1 MVHSSS
7 RSSGSSPRAD
17 RSPSSPA
24 SICWI
29 LVLLGTAALAS
40 PLQQS
45 QPDISQSITA
55 SSQQQPSTES
65 LDPTAGVSLPFKQRR
80 VSARHGGESAR
91 LRRWTEALDNDE
103 RDLFHRRTRGLRRR
117 TPVVLDDDQSNQ
129 SSWRRWFSRSP
140 PSRRRNGIDL
150 SHEDDDLLRERELE
164 DSILVRR
171 QQTDIVQDLWNLDD
185 AR

>member
-7 RSSGSSPRAD
+7 RSSSSKAD
-17 RSPSSPA
+17 HRCRGPSSPA
-24 SICWI
+24 SICWL

-55 SSQQQPSTES
+55 SSQHSTKL
-65 LDPTAGVSLPFKQRR
+65 LDPTAGISLPFKQRR

-103 RDLFHRRTRGLRRR
+103 RDLFHRRARRLRRR
-117 TPVVLDDDQSNQ
+117 TPVVLDDDQSSQ
-129 SSWRRWFSRSP
+129 SSWRRWFSRSS

-150 SHEDDDLLRERELE
+150 SQEHDDLLRERELE
-164 DSILVRR
+164 VSILVRR